1 MFAEASEEGTVIYPG
16 ILGGSNWSPV
26 SVNIDQHLAY
36 VSGIHA
42 PIKYTQHEK
51 IVNGKA
57 IRYTS
62 SEPTDDDQWGLLS
75 AIDLTD
81 GKIRWQH
88 RTDQPLL
95 GGTLAT
101 KGNLV
106 FVGEGNGS
114 FSAIHAS
121 SGESLW
127 SVKINA
133 GVNAPAISYMIDGR
147 QYIAVVSGGNKIMG
161 YKQGDFISVYSLN

>member
-1 MFAEASEEGTVIYPG
+1 M
-16 ILGGSNWSPV
+16 
-26 SVNIDQHLAY
+26 
-36 VSGIHA
+36 
-42 PIKYTQHEK
+42 
-51 IVNGKA
+51 
-57 IRYTS
+57 
-62 SEPTDDDQWGLLS
+62 
-75 AIDLTD
+75 
-81 GKIRWQH
+81 
-88 RTDQPLL
+88 L